1 MLSPMRKTASLRG
14 DETRSPLIVVL
25 LLSSLAVVAVLGQ
38 QAYEAERSQ
47 RAMAEKVLRGYAA
60 LAADEFTRRATN
72 ELGFLGYF
80 QAITALREAANRS
93 AHGKLEAPAELA
105 AHANDE
111 TRRALML
118 AASFYRFDPATD
130 RLEVTG
136 AGLPPESLAWLRES
150 LRARGVKPLAAG
162 RRYDA
167 QYARLGG
174 ALAGFVTLP
183 VDATPGGP
191 KDVVGFA
198 VDRDVLGKV
207 MGRALKRGPLL
218 PPSLGGSSA
227 GNEAVYLELL
237 DPFGQCVLKSETPFV
252 PALGARKRLGAD
264 YGGILENFS
273 LTTAVDPAAAA
284 KLTIGGL
291 PRSRLPVLITLIALT
306 AGLTLTAGLQLRKER
321 HLSRM
326 RSDFVSRV
334 SHELRTPLTQIR
346 MFAETLILDRVR
358 TDDERSRYLAIID
371 REARRLSHI
380 VENVLR
386 FSRTERGE
394 VRLAPREHDLG
405 PIVRELLDEF
415 GPLAAGRGVR
425 LAAVVP
431 EGAVATVDDDALR
444 QILLNLLDN
453 AVKYGPAG
461 QEIRVG
467 ATPVAAGVRVWVED
481 EGPGVPPA
489 DRERIWQRFFRL
501 TAHKESTIAGT
512 GIGLTVVRDLVSLH
526 GGRSW
531 VEPGERSGARFVVE
545 FPATGLAVA
554 AP

>member
-1 MLSPMRKTASLRG
+1 MRKAGSSRG
-14 DETRSPLIVVL
+14 DETRSPVILVL
-25 LLSSLAVVAVLGQ
+25 LLLSLAVVAVLGQ
-38 QAYEAERSQ
+38 QAYDAERSQ

-60 LAADEFTRRATN
+60 LAADEFTRRANN

-93 AHGKLEAPAELA
+93 AQGALPTPVELA
-105 AHANDE
+105 AHVNDE

-118 AASFYRFDPATD
+118 ARTFYRFDPATD
-130 RLEVTG
+130 RLELTG
-136 AGLPPESLAWLRES
+136 AELPQESVAWLRQS
-150 LRARGVKPLAAG
+150 LSDRGVKPLAAG

-167 QYARLGG
+167 QYAKLGG

-183 VDATPGGP
+183 VDPTPAGP

-198 VDRDVLGKV
+198 VDCDVVSKV
-207 MGRALKRGPLL
+207 IGRVLKRGPLL
-218 PPSLGGSSA
+218 PPSLGGSQA
-227 GNEAVYLELL
+227 GNEAVYVELL
-237 DPFGQCVLKSETPFV
+237 DPFGNNVVTFGTPFV
-252 PALGARKRLGAD
+252 PDLGARKTLGAD
-264 YGGILENFS
+264 YGGILENFILS
-273 LTTAVDPAAAA
+273 TAIDPASAT
-284 KLTIGGL
+284 KLAIGGL
-291 PRSRLPVLITLIALT
+291 PRSRLPVLVALMALT
-306 AGLTLTAGLQLRKER
+306 AGLTLTAGVQLRKER
-321 HLSRM
+321 NLSRM

-346 MFAETLILDRVR
+346 MFAETLLLDRVR
-358 TDDERSRYLAIID
+358 SDDERSRYLAIID
-371 REARRLSHI
+371 REARRLSQM

-386 FSRTERGE
+386 FSRAERGE
-394 VRLAPREHDLG
+394 VRLAPREHDLA
-405 PIVRELLDEF
+405 PLVRELLDEF
-415 GPLAAGRGVR
+415 GPLAAGRGAR
-425 LAAVVP
+425 LAALVP
-431 EGAVATVDDDALR
+431 DGAIASVDDDALR

-481 EGPGVPPA
+481 EGPGIPPA

-501 TAHKESTIAGT
+501 SSHKESTIAGT

-545 FPATGLAVA
+545 FPARRLAVV